1 MNDSRQRR
9 GPETWRI
16 PFVAGAIACLAAAV
30 WGGLVRLPVDV
41 PLPGRSVGWAAV
53 HGPLMVC
60 AFLGTVISL
69 ERAVGLP
76 WRWPYLAPLLCIM
89 AGAHLVAGGGGRTAA
104 ALFSAAS
111 LVSVGASLQI
121 MKMRTELYTR
131 LLVGGTLSWLL
142 GNLLWLTTT
151 EIQRSL
157 PWWMAFLLLT
167 IVGERVELGRFQKT
181 HPWAPRM
188 LTGCLTV
195 LGLGLGW
202 VMMDLTWGQR
212 VFGVALIGLAAWL
225 IRFDSAWRQI
235 RSPGLPRFMSI
246 FLLIGFF
253 WLSIAG
259 LLLTKWAPVTSG
271 FYYDAT
277 LHAFFVGFVISMIF
291 SHAPVIFPGV
301 LGLRMAWSP
310 IFYLH
315 GLLLQ
320 LSLLLRVGGDLLE
333 WLPGRRWGGVLNSL
347 TLLIF
352 AAATASVV
360 WRTNRQSASA
370 TLPGAAC

>member
-16 PFVAGAIACLAAAV
+16 PFVAGAMACLGAAI

-89 AGAHLVAGGGGRTAA
+89 AGAHLVAGGSGRTGA

-111 LVSVGASLQI
+111 SVSVGASLRI
-121 MKMRTELYTR
+121 MKMRPELFTR
-131 LLVGGTLSWLL
+131 LLVGGTLSWFL
-142 GNLLWLTTT
+142 GNLIWLTTA

-157 PWWMAFLLLT
+157 PWWMVFLLLT
-167 IVGERVELGRFQKT
+167 IVGERVELGRFQK
-181 HPWAPRM
+181 PNPNAPRI
-188 LTGCLTV
+188 LTGCLAV

-202 VMMDLTWGQR
+202 VMLELTWGQR
-212 VFGVALIGLAAWL
+212 VFGVALMALAAWL

-246 FLLIGFF
+246 FLLTGFV
-253 WLSIAG
+253 WLSMAG
-259 LLLTKWAPVTSG
+259 LFLIMRAPLTSG
-271 FYYDAT
+271 FSYDAA

-320 LSLLLRVGGDLLE
+320 LSLLLRVSGDLWE
-333 WLPGRRWGGVLNSL
+333 WLPGRRWGGVLNGL
-347 TLLIF
+347 TLLVF
-352 AAATASVV
+352 AVSTASVV
-360 WRTNRQSASA
+360 WKTNRKSARTTTPS
-370 TLPGAAC
+370 